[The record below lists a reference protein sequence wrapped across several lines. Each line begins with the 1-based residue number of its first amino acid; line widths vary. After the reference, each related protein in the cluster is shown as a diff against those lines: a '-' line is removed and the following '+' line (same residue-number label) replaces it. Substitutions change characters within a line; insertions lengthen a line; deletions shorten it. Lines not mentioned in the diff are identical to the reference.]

1 VTAADLLAEFGGRID
16 GRVHIAPESLLG
28 RDEGVD
34 DGREGRVP
42 HDQQVDVTVIV
53 QVPADGRPE
62 DEGERDPVGKR
73 RERFAQHVDGAGRF
87 QEEQSQLRKHR
98 RGAIRLEIDLPPRD
112 RALEDPG
119 AREGVEFTLNRAV
132 RGTRLPHDL
141 AQVEGLIGVPEK
153 PGQNAAPCLPE
164 QDGAGV
170 SWGGA
175 LPIDRT
181 HFGYKCTRF
190 AYEVQEI
197 DRASERDPILGEGTD
212 AGRRRDRDPRH
223 PTRSTIIVASSD
235 SSAPAR
241 NARTASSTRVRTASI
256 PERFTVAS
264 SSSSRSVPYC
274 SPCGSKASTIPSV

>member
-1 VTAADLLAEFGGRID
+1 MTVADLLAEFRGRVD

-42 HDQQVDVTVIV
+42 HDEQVDVTFIP
-53 QVPADGRPE
+53 QVAACHRPE
-62 DEGERDPVGKR
+62 DEGQRDAVGKR
-73 RERFAQHVDGAGRF
+73 RECFAQHVDGAGRL
-87 QEEQSQLRKHR
+87 QEERSQLRKHR
-98 RGAIRLEIDLPPRD
+98 RGAIRLEVDLPARD

-119 AREGVEFTLNRAV
+119 AREGVEFALNRAV

-141 AQVEGLIGVPEK
+141 SQVEGLIGVPEK
-153 PGQNAAPCLPE
+153 PGKDAAPGLPE

-175 LPIDRT
+175 LPTDRT

-190 AYEVQEI
+190 EYEVQEI
-197 DRASERDPILGEGTD
+197 DRVSERDPILGEGTD
-212 AGRRRDRDPRH
+212 AGRRRDRGPPH

-241 NARTASSTRVRTASI
+241 KARTASSTRASTAST